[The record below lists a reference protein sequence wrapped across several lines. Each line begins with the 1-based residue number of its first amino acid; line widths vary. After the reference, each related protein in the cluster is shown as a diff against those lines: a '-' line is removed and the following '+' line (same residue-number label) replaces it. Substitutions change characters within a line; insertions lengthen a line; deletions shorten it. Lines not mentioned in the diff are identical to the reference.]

1 VKHLKSLSRLFQ
13 VDRDNPTL
21 VLAQLRAFS
30 KQIPLLYAILIA
42 NTAFVSLT
50 HFKVAPFYL
59 TVLLPGFFCCIAAIR
74 LYGWWLMRG
83 SKPTVEQA
91 ARRLTSTV
99 FLAAGL
105 GIGFS
110 VWGFALFPYGDV
122 YARSHVIFYMALT
135 MIACVFS
142 LMNLRAAAYVLSCVV
157 IVPFLIFFSMQGH
170 MVLTAIAANM
180 ALVTAVMLF
189 ILTTHSRDF
198 ALMVMQREHLEKVNR
213 ETQRLSDDNR
223 KLAHHDSLT
232 GLPNRRSFIAQA
244 EARVAEFNAG
254 TGRGFALGI
263 IDLDGFK
270 AVNDLYGHATGDALL
285 IEASRRMRDIAGP
298 DVAFARLG
306 GDEFGVIAGE
316 KVDLLAFGRTLCEVL
331 RQPYELDDVT
341 AEVTSSCGFAEFGSH
356 CSTTHELFEH
366 ADYALYQAK
375 DKAGGQTVVFSAAH
389 RDSLRQV
396 HEIDQALRNADIEK
410 ELALVYQPVVDTRD
424 GSLASVEA
432 LARWRNEALGSIHPA
447 QFIAAA
453 EKTSLINRIT
463 NVLLR
468 KLLHDLNQWPEDLTA
483 SFNLSARSL
492 ASPDAMLQ
500 IVNIIQRSG
509 VDPRRIEIEVTETA
523 LMIDFEAA
531 QRSLVMLRNL
541 GVRIALDDF
550 GTGYSSLSHVH
561 ELALDKIKIDR
572 KFVGDMSNSGKAA
585 SVVRTV
591 IDLCGNLGLV
601 CVAEG
606 VETKEQAL
614 DLGRQGCHLVQ
625 GFLYGKA
632 VPARDVAALY
642 DARRRE
648 KPKAPRKPRPASA

>member
-1 VKHLKSLSRLFQ
+1 M
-13 VDRDNPTL
+13 DRDNPTL

-50 HFKVAPFYL
+50 HFGVAPFYL
-59 TVLLPGFFCCIAAIR
+59 TVLLPGFFCCIAALR
-74 LYGWWLMRG
+74 LSGWWRMRK
-83 SKPTVEQA
+83 SRLTVEQA

-99 FLAAGL
+99 YLAGAL
-105 GIGFS
+105 GIGFTF
-110 VWGFALFPYGDV
+110 WGFALFPYGDV
-122 YARSHVIFYMALT
+122 YMQSHVIFYMALT

-142 LMNLRAAAYVLSCVV
+142 LMNLRAAAYILSCVV
-157 IVPFLIFFSMQGH
+157 IVPFLIFFSLQGH

-198 ALMVMQREHLEKVNR
+198 ALMVSQREYLEAVNR

-244 EARVAEFNAG
+244 EARVNEHLAG
-254 TGRGFALGI
+254 SGRNFALGI
-263 IDLDGFK
+263 VDLDGFK
-270 AVNDLYGHATGDALL
+270 AVNDLYGHSTGDALL
-285 IEASRRMRDIAGP
+285 VEASRRMRDIAGP
-298 DVAFARLG
+298 DIIFARLG
-306 GDEFGVIAGE
+306 GDEFGIIAGE
-316 KVDLLAFGRTLCEVL
+316 KVDLPAFGRTLCEVL
-331 RQPYELDDVT
+331 RQPYELQDVT
-341 AEVTSSCGFAEFGSH
+341 AEVTSSCGFAEFGDH

-396 HEIDQALRNADIEK
+396 HEIDQALRNADIER
-410 ELALVYQPVVDTRD
+410 ELALVYQPVVDTRT
-424 GSLASVEA
+424 GRLASVEA
-432 LARWRNEALGSIHPA
+432 LARWRNESLGSINPA

-468 KLLHDLNQWPEDLTA
+468 KLLLDLGQWPSDLTA

-572 KFVGDMSNSGKAA
+572 KFVGDMSNSPKAA

-591 IDLCGNLGLV
+591 IDLCGNLSLV

-606 VETKEQAL
+606 VETVEQA
-614 DLGRQGCHLVQ
+614 DSLGLQGCHLVQ
-625 GFLYGKA
+625 GFLYGRP
-632 VPARDVAALY
+632 VPARDVAAMY
-642 DARRRE
+642 VARRPGPGRAL
-648 KPKAPRKPRPASA
+648 PKSRRKSG